1 VRAVE
6 PSGERR
12 WIVIHKPVPLRPA
25 VELSVEQVELEAPSR
40 LALREE
46 DKASVFNVEY
56 RLQPTA
62 AGTRFT
68 QVSDF
73 QWKTLPRILHKT
85 FERGVRRDVRR
96 QLRELKKVLEA
107 TD

>member
-1 VRAVE
+1 LLGKKLDA
-6 PSGERR
+6 
-12 WIVIHKPVPLRPA
+12 
-25 VELSVEQVELEAPSR
+25 
-40 LALREE
+40 EE
-46 DKASVFNVEY
+46 DEASVFNVEY

-73 QWKTLPRILHKT
+73 RWKTLPRILHKI

-107 TD
+107 AD